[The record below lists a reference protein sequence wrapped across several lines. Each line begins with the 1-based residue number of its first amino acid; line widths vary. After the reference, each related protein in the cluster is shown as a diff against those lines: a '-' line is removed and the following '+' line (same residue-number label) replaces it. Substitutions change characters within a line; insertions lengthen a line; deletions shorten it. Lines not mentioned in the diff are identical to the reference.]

1 MGGNG
6 SHRWRYLDELEQVGD
21 DAVLGLSENA
31 FQRRIA
37 GVQAELVRARTT
49 ALQRERPPPA
59 YRDLRLVARGW
70 GWLELRVYPPI
81 EPEPYEI
88 IGIGVA
94 EPGRRPT
101 VEMADSHHRRAWSEP
116 ATGIAGGAIVG
127 YVAPAGFWA
136 APALL
141 AAGVAVV
148 VTAAGGAGGYLVAQR
163 GHRLRSGSRLT
174 TCDDDAFHGVLVL
187 AVHIGQLAPGST
199 ATTSRW
205 PTIPDVR
212 AWTRSRCD

>member
-6 SHRWRYLDELEQVGD
+6 SQRRWQHLDELEQVGD

-31 FQRRIA
+31 FRRRIA
-37 GVQAELVRARTT
+37 GVQADLIRARTT
-49 ALQRERPPPA
+49 ALQRDRPPPA

-81 EPEPYEI
+81 EPDPYEI

-101 VEMADSHHRRAWSEP
+101 VEMADSHHRRARAEP

-127 YVAPAGFWA
+127 YIAPAAFWA
-136 APALL
+136 APPLL
-141 AAGVAVV
+141 AGGVAVV
-148 VTAAGGAGGYLVAQR
+148 VAAAGGAGGYLVAQR
-163 GHRLRSGSRLT
+163 GHRLQSSSLG
-174 TCDDDAFHGVLVL
+174 
-187 AVHIGQLAPGST
+187 
-199 ATTSRW
+199 
-205 PTIPDVR
+205 
-212 AWTRSRCD
+212 